1 MAGNRVPAQVS
12 GKRRSSRESAARS
25 GGGQGSDAQSA
36 PARGAGFRIK
46 WAPEALKDY
55 RRWRNTNPSVANKV
69 DALIAD
75 VLRSPFSGIGK
86 PEPLKHKLA
95 GHWSR
100 RITHEHRLVY
110 HYRSGLLSI
119 LSCRYHY

>member
-1 MAGNRVPAQVS
+1 MGRNRVPAQVS
-12 GKRRSSRESAARS
+12 GKRGPPREGAARPRS
-25 GGGQGSDAQSA
+25 GQGAPVQPIQARIEWAPDALRDYDRWRDAA
-36 PARGAGFRIK
+36 PAIASKI
-46 WAPEALKDY
+46 
-55 RRWRNTNPSVANKV
+55 

-75 VLRSPFSGIGK
+75 ILRSPFSGIGK

-100 RITHEHRLVY
+100 RITQEHRLVY
-110 HYRSGLLSI
+110 RYQVGLLSI